1 MQNEVVRVR
10 DRAEG
15 IRPVTKVEPRRM
27 VVVDDNLDAA
37 ESLAELLGIS
47 GHQVKVAYDGRSAL
61 EVVRAHAPDVVL
73 LDIGLPRMDGYAV
86 ARELRA
92 EHGDRLTLIALTGY
106 GQEED
111 RRRTKDAGFDHHFVK
126 PLDLQLLVDVL
137 AGLPS
142 PI

>member
-1 MQNEVVRVR
+1 MR
-10 DRAEG
+10 DRDQTPG
-15 IRPVTKVEPRRM
+15 PVAKTEARRM

-37 ESLAELLGIS
+37 HSLAELLGMS

-61 EVVRAHAPDVVL
+61 DVVRAHAPDVVL
-73 LDIGLPRMDGYAV
+73 LDIGLPGMDGYAV

-111 RRRTKDAGFDHHFVK
+111 RRRTSEAGFDHHFVK
-126 PLDLQLLVDVL
+126 PLDLHLLMRVV
-137 AGLPS
+137 AALPS
-142 PI
+142 QT